1 MILKHDLRVI
11 NLRLFYDIVN
21 LTTAENNNEEQ

>member
-11 NLRLFYDIVN
+11 NLRLIYDIVN
-21 LTTAENNNEEQ
+21 LTTAEYNNEEQ

>member
-11 NLRLFYDIVN
+11 NLRLIYDIVN

>member
-1 MILKHDLRVI
+1 MILKHDLRLI
-11 NLRLFYDIVN
+11 NLRLIYDIVN